1 MFNSRF
7 HIAALAKY
15 LNKILP
21 SSVIGDI
28 FTFRKDEFHIT
39 LRNCKSIEDIH
50 CNFRAP
56 LPYMTF
62 EEQAPRPKR
71 KVAILKELAG
81 ISVVNVRWH
90 PSDRQLLIELQH
102 DMGYLLFL
110 LYGINGNVF
119 YLNKNLEVVD
129 SFKKSRSAPELS
141 LADFTSSDIPPVA
154 EPAFRQLLT
163 QHPDKAPIKFFPL
176 APLSIYSQTLIR
188 EICHRNGI
196 GEKTLTANLTNP
208 QIQQL
213 FQEYSSISAEI
224 IEKSAYVYETDPPLF
239 SLVKLL
245 HLSGLPFRKFES
257 VAEATRFFISHFY
270 QTNVFSDTRRFMLRR
285 LQNNLHLL
293 QHKLAKQ
300 EKELAKLPTA
310 DVYRNWADTILAN
323 LHRIDKHLSSIT
335 LPKLDNPDEDIAIL
349 LNPKLTAT
357 ENANKY
363 YEKSK
368 IARKSREQLKQTI
381 ETTGNS
387 IKRIAVRIREVES
400 CQDLKTLRNIK
411 TSIPKELLKQKAAA
425 DVTARLPYYSF
436 TTGKY
441 TILIGKSAKD
451 NDLLSF
457 KHARPNDFWFHA
469 EHGPGS
475 HVIVPNPTRQESL
488 PNNIIETAAGI
499 AAFYSKAKH
508 SGVAPVIYTK
518 RKYIW
523 KRKDMPPGRVFTKF
537 TKSVIVKPVAPKFP
551 PL

>member
-7 HIAALAKY
+7 HIAASARY
-15 LNKILP
+15 LNEILP
-21 SSVIGDI
+21 SAVIGDI

-39 LRNCKSIEDIH
+39 LRNCETIEDIH

-56 LPYMTF
+56 LPYLTF
-62 EEQAPRPKR
+62 EEQAPRPKH
-71 KVAILKELAG
+71 KVAILKDLIG
-81 ISVVNVRWH
+81 TSVANVRRH
-90 PSDRQLLIELQH
+90 RSDRQILIELQH
-102 DMGYLLFL
+102 EMGYLLFQ
-110 LYGINGNVF
+110 LYGINGNIF
-119 YLNKNLEVVD
+119 YLNKNLEVVG
-129 SFKKSRSAPELS
+129 SFKKARSASELS
-141 LADFTSSDIPPVA
+141 LADFTSSDIPPVD

-163 QHPDKAPIKFFPL
+163 EHPNKALTKLFSL

-188 EICHRNGI
+188 EICHRSGI
-196 GEKTLTANLTNP
+196 GEKTLTANLTTP

-213 FQEYSSISAEI
+213 FQEYSSISMEI
-224 IEKSAYVYETDPPLF
+224 IEKSAYVCETDQPLF
-239 SLVKLL
+239 SLVELR
-245 HLSGLPFRKFES
+245 HLSGSPSRKFES

-270 QTNVFSDTRRFMLRR
+270 RTNVFSETRRFLLRR
-285 LQNNLHLL
+285 FQNNLHLL
-293 QHKLAKQ
+293 QRKLVKQ
-300 EKELAKLPTA
+300 ETELAKLPTA
-310 DVYRNWADTILAN
+310 DNYRNWADTILAN
-323 LHRIDKHLSSIT
+323 LHRIDKRLSSIT
-335 LPKLDNPDEDIAIL
+335 LPKLDNPDKDITIL
-349 LNPKLTAT
+349 LNPKLTAS

-368 IARKSREQLKQTI
+368 IARKSREQLKQAI

-387 IKRIAVRIREVES
+387 IKRIAVRIRDVES
-400 CQDLKTLRNIK
+400 CQDLKTLRSIK
-411 TSIPKELLKQKAAA
+411 ASIPKELLEQKAAA
-425 DVTARLPYYSF
+425 DVATRLPYYSF

-457 KHARPNDFWFHA
+457 KHARPDDFWFHA

-475 HVIVPNPTRQESL
+475 HVIVRNPTRQESL

-508 SGVAPVIYTK
+508 SGVVPVIYTK

-551 PL
+551 SL